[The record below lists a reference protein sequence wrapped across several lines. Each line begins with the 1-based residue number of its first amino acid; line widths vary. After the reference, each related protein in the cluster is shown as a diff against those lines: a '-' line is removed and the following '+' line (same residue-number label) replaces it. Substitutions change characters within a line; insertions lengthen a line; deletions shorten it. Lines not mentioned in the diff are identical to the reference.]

1 MSKFAIRLKGIP
13 AALLAVGAGFVM
25 AASADLQT
33 AAVMG
38 ATVFVSLL
46 LSTLLMSLLGK
57 IIPGY
62 AKLPV
67 YILVITGIVSLSAML
82 LQAYFPAAVET
93 VEKVLGVQ
101 LAALALSLV
110 AFKNTKKGQTF
121 SVADALITGL
131 LFVVL
136 MALCG
141 AIRELLGSAMILGKS
156 VAFLEEYKMTTLT
169 EAFGGYLVLSVA
181 MALINKITGVNKEVK
196 EDN

>member
-1 MSKFAIRLKGIP
+1 MSKFAIRLKGTP
-13 AALLAVGAGFVM
+13 TALLAVGAGFIM

-33 AAVMG
+33 AAIMG
-38 ATVFVSLL
+38 ATVLISLL
-46 LSTLLMSLLGK
+46 LSFALMSLLSK
-57 IIPGY
+57 IVPGY

-67 YILVITGIVSLSAML
+67 YILIITGIVSLAAML

-93 VEKVLGVQ
+93 VQKVLGVE

-110 AFKNTKKGQTF
+110 AFKNTQKGPSF
-121 SVADALITGL
+121 SVVDALITGL

-141 AIRELLGSAMILGKS
+141 TIRELLGSATILGKS
-156 VAFLEEYKMTTLT
+156 VDFLENYKMTTLT
-169 EAFGGYLVLSVA
+169 EAFGGYLVLSLV